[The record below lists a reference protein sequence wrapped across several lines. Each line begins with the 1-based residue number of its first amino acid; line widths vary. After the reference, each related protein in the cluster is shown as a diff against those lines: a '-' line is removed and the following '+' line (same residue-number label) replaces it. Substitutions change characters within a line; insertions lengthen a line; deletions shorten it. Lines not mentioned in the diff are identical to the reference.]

1 MKIIDRLIDKL
12 DRKLTEERRDNPDNE
27 SVVGVF
33 TFGRHI
39 VRFVFRPIGCE
50 IEIYNP
56 ILDTFLD
63 RVSFHCEERVVR
75 WGDIETESSNDWD
88 EHGFRDEADY
98 LKYKYE

>member
-27 SVVGVF
+27 SVVGAF

-39 VRFVFRPIGCE
+39 VRFVFRPSGCE

-75 WGDIETESSNDWD
+75 WDDIETESSNDWD